1 MTTIPRRF
9 LERFFKS
16 PGAKGG
22 FVGII
27 QGLFMSPPS
36 RLNQGGAAA
45 LPRRKANCQGFTL
58 LEVMVATAIM
68 GLVLV
73 VLLQVLSGAMMAQ
86 ETAIGHARAL
96 QTADRVLQDSCN
108 ALDMSSRQYSGQ
120 DGPYS
125 YQVKITPQYEVA
137 VPATLDRLVRCSL
150 IQVTVSWPE
159 RGRTP
164 SVSLETIRTASQQ
177 SR

>member
-1 MTTIPRRF
+1 M
-9 LERFFKS
+9 
-16 PGAKGG
+16 
-22 FVGII
+22 I

-36 RLNQGGAAA
+36 RLWKKGGVPAP
-45 LPRRKANCQGFTL
+45 PRREAGCQGFTL

-86 ETAIGHARAL
+86 ETAMGHARAL

-108 ALDMSSRQYSGQ
+108 AQDLSSRQYSGQ

-125 YQVKITPQYEVA
+125 YQVKITPQYEVT
-137 VPATLDRLVRCSL
+137 VPAALDRLVRCAL
-150 IQVTVSWPE
+150 IQVTVSWPV

-164 SVSLETIRTASQQ
+164 SVSLETIRTASQP
-177 SR
+177 SK